1 MKILHQMVDRPTP
14 LGKENNIRL
23 GPQDKRRGNR
33 KQNKVKPN
41 TLMVFAFVL
50 ILFGFY

>member
-1 MKILHQMVDRPTP
+1 MAK
-14 LGKENNIRL
+14 GNNIQH
-23 GPQDKRRGNR
+23 GGSQDQHNKKEENR

>member
-1 MKILHQMVDRPTP
+1 MHKKLP
-14 LGKENNIRL
+14 LQNGRHETIERNK
-23 GPQDKRRGNR
+23 
-33 KQNKVKPN
+33 NKVKPN